1 MKICTRDKGILLT
14 ADLAIKLADGLK
26 TSKGSRK
33 QPGDN
38 TCYCS
43 FNGSMDIK
51 GHAKDAWSV
60 IAKDSIRGFMRLLL
74 MPGKPIKGDD
84 G

>member
-1 MKICTRDKGILLT
+1 MYQRQGYT
-14 ADLAIKLADGLK
+14 ANSRFGIKLADGLK

-51 GHAKDAWSV
+51 GHANDAWSV

-74 MPGKPIKGDD
+74 MPGKPIKGVD